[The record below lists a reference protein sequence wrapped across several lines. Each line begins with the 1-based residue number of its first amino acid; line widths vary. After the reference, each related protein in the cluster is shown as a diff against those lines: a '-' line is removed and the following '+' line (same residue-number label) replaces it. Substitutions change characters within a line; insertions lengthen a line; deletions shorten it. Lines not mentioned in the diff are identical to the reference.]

1 MGSLFST
8 LNIARSGLAA
18 AQTQLD
24 VTGHNIANVNK
35 TGFSRQRAELVTRV
49 PITRPWGQMGTGVAI
64 SDIIQIRDQFLD
76 DLYQNQVANLGNSE
90 IRAEFFQMIEG
101 VFLEPGPN
109 GLSSRINEFF
119 NAMNEFSTNVESIPV
134 RINVLSEASELAD
147 ALNTMSNQLFKLR
160 TNANEEVISF
170 VPEINSLSSRIAS
183 INQQIAVLEVNGTSA
198 NDLRDDRHLLLDQL
212 ALLVNIDSRERGDG
226 QVDVLVSGQT
236 LVNGGDAMALE
247 AVRNAALDPDRN
259 DLVEVRFVKTGQ
271 KLNAQNGEL
280 FGAIEMRDNVL
291 VGIDTDMDALAATL
305 VEQINKI
312 HGQAS
317 GLSGY
322 SGTVR
327 SSNAVTDPAVALN
340 AAGLPYAVSP
350 GSFEIRVFD
359 ESTVPPTPVGGT
371 PVTINVTALTT
382 LDDIAAQL
390 NAVPNITAAVDTQ
403 GFLSITAAPG
413 FSFSNANDD
422 TNIFAAIGL
431 NGLFQGFDA
440 ATISVNTT
448 IANNPELLASRFS
461 TDPLD
466 TGDNTAALAML
477 GVQSGLH
484 FDNNT
489 ATLSEFYESVV
500 VEIGV
505 ATRGNQQ
512 ALAVEQAFVANIERR
527 RQEVSGVSLDE
538 EVTLM
543 IQYQRAFEA
552 SARVISVADRML
564 ESLLTMAL

>member
-18 AQTQLD
+18 AQIQLD

-49 PITRPWGQMGTGVAI
+49 PISRPWGQMGTGISV

-90 IRAEFFQMIEG
+90 IRAEFYQMIEG

-109 GLSSRINEFF
+109 GLSARIDEFF
-119 NAMNEFSTNVESIPV
+119 NAINEFSTNVESIPV
-134 RINVLSEASELAD
+134 RISVISEASELAD
-147 ALNTMSNQLFKLR
+147 ALNTMSDQLYKLR
-160 TNANEEVISF
+160 TNANTEIISF
-170 VPEINSLSSRIAS
+170 VPEINSMAERIAS

-198 NDLRDDRHLLLDQL
+198 NDLRDDRNVLLDQL
-212 ALLVNIDSRERGDG
+212 AKIVNIDTRERGDG
-226 QVDVLVSGQT
+226 QVDVLISGQS
-236 LVNGGDAMALE
+236 LVNGGVALELE

-259 DLVEVRFVKTGQ
+259 DLVDVRFVNTGQ
-271 KLNAQNGEL
+271 KLNVLNGEL
-280 FGAIEMRDNVL
+280 FGALEMRDDTL
-291 VGIDTDMDALAATL
+291 VDIDADMDAIAATL
-305 VEQINKI
+305 IEQINKI

-317 GLSGY
+317 GLSNY
-322 SGTVR
+322 SGTLR
-327 SSNAVTDPAVALN
+327 SSNAVTDPAVALS
-340 AAGLPYAVSP
+340 AAGLPYTVSP
-350 GSFEIRVFD
+350 GSFEIHVFD

-390 NAVPNITAAVDTQ
+390 NAVPNITASVDTQ
-403 GFLSITAAPG
+403 GFLSITTDPG

-422 TNIFAAIGL
+422 TNIFAALGL

-440 ATISVNTT
+440 ATISINAT
-448 IANNPELLASRFS
+448 ITDNPELLASRFS

-477 GVQSGLH
+477 GVQTGLY
-484 FDNNT
+484 FDGNT
-489 ATLSEFYESVV
+489 ATISEFYESVV
-500 VEIGV
+500 VQIGV
-505 ATRGNQQ
+505 EARANGQS
-512 ALAVEQAFVANIERR
+512 LAVEQAFVANIERR